1 MTVKLL
7 EFNHHVPEVGLDHVG
22 LLVGGSLLLLLPQL
36 LDQGHWLPEVSVFET
51 SILLGESFIQKFM
64 RNVTS

>member
-1 MTVKLL
+1 MLL

-36 LDQGHWLPEVSVFET
+36 LDQGHWLPEGSAFET
-51 SILLGESFIQKFM
+51 SILFGERFIQKFM